1 MKDVS
6 SFRYRAPRVGT
17 SKVALAVLA
26 ALLVPSVASAD
37 VVFTPFVGM
46 SFAGDQTEKVTTYGF
61 SLAGMAGGI
70 FGFEL
75 DYGKT
80 KDATTDSLFAVNSQ
94 VTTVN
99 GNLIVGVPLGPIR
112 PYVVGG
118 IGWLRNE
125 LTSENVEQNFKND
138 GLGVDFGGGVMGFFS
153 DHIGVR
159 IDMRYIRAVS
169 PGDTLVDFTFENFN
183 FWRFSGGVALK
194 F

>member
-1 MKDVS
+1 
-6 SFRYRAPRVGT
+6 
-17 SKVALAVLA
+17 
-26 ALLVPSVASAD
+26 VASAD
-37 VVFTPFVGM
+37 LVFTPFVGM
-46 SFAGDQTEKVTTYGF
+46 SFAGSQTEKVTTYGF

-80 KDATTDSLFAVNSQ
+80 NAATTDSVFAVNSQ

-169 PGDTLVDFTFENFN
+169 PGDTLLDFAFENFN